1 MACTSL
7 WGIYLI
13 VSHILHWATYQPVI
27 TNKKKSTN
35 EKNKQTNKQTKSSE
49 TLAVYRVFIFI
60 IARNTRGWVV
70 GGWVSGWGCRERGR
84 RWADA
89 AASAAAPTPPT
100 DRPAADAALFSPTLQ
115 VAARGVATP
124 PVARR
129 PAPRPH
135 QFGSFFFTQ
144 KKNFRSF
151 LLLSLVSV
159 STHLRFFDLS
169 WGLASRFFCCWC
181 CCCF

>member
-1 MACTSL
+1 M
-7 WGIYLI
+7 
-13 VSHILHWATYQPVI
+13 
-27 TNKKKSTN
+27 
-35 EKNKQTNKQTKSSE
+35 
-49 TLAVYRVFIFI
+49 
-60 IARNTRGWVV
+60 

-169 WGLASRFFCCWC
+169 WGLASRFFCC
-181 CCCF
+181 